1 MLMFAVV
8 QNGHAHYFHYVPK
21 SLSLTVSASSV
32 DWPAA
37 GFPCV
42 CLSALRRRAARKRSA
57 RSNVAVIALFSLHW
71 PYFNRHLFAGRV
83 HLLHQGGIELVHRGI
98 GVLALVVPDQ
108 KARGAD
114 PNRGCCWWRRHDL
127 DTRFRFR
134 NRFRQTTW
142 QASNACQRERAGAG
156 GRR

>member
-8 QNGHAHYFHYVPK
+8 QNGHTPYFHYVPK

-57 RSNVAVIALFSLHW
+57 SRYVGHVGAALCNDLPYPVDQVLEEADARVAFGDLPLDHALGKGHTDFC
-71 PYFNRHLFAGRV
+71 NM
-83 HLLHQGGIELVHRGI
+83 
-98 GVLALVVPDQ
+98 
-108 KARGAD
+108 
-114 PNRGCCWWRRHDL
+114 
-127 DTRFRFR
+127 
-134 NRFRQTTW
+134 
-142 QASNACQRERAGAG
+142 
-156 GRR
+156 